1 MSVCVELR
9 HCTYDDDVQ
18 AAKKEKLVTEKFR
31 PVDTCRP
38 RSAQRRAKEVRPIH
52 LELDVEYCFSKPILV
67 RYVCQ
72 SRHSSQR
79 VKSLMAFDD
88 DLFWALS
95 FMQIERNDIE
105 IHGKPAHACTPVTG
119 TQ

>member
-1 MSVCVELR
+1 MSWVE
-9 HCTYDDDVQ
+9 
-18 AAKKEKLVTEKFR
+18 
-31 PVDTCRP
+31 
-38 RSAQRRAKEVRPIH
+38 RARESERERERAIH
-52 LELDVEYCFSKPILV
+52 LGLDVEYCFSKPILV

-88 DLFWALS
+88 DLFCALS